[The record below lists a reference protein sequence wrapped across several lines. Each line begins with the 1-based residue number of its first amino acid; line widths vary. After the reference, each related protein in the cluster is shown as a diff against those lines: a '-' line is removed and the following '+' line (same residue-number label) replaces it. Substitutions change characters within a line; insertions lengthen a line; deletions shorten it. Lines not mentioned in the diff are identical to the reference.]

1 MDSKTREYGT
11 FQWMGWGV
19 ANASLLLLISAGLEL
34 FVQGTLGHSSVAT
47 VLLDRFLAF
56 WSFVLGLG
64 LLFFLSL
71 GWLTRWGHV
80 RVTRAAMSNS
90 LPAKSMSWGLEKPEQ
105 EAHQHLDH
113 EVAAGVPIRSSTGC
127 GLAHSPGPDLRAL
140 RCNSA
145 KITLSGAYF
154 RYHQHQPSLTSV

>member
-1 MDSKTREYGT
+1 MDNKTREYGT

-19 ANASLLLLISAGLEL
+19 ASASLLLLISAGLEL

-90 LPAKSMSWGLEKPEQ
+90 LPAKSRSWGLEKPR
-105 EAHQHLDH
+105 
-113 EVAAGVPIRSSTGC
+113 AGGSPTTRSRGC
-127 GLAHSPGPDLRAL
+127 GGCSDPIEHRMRIGP
-140 RCNSA
+140 
-145 KITLSGAYF
+145 
-154 RYHQHQPSLTSV
+154 QPWP